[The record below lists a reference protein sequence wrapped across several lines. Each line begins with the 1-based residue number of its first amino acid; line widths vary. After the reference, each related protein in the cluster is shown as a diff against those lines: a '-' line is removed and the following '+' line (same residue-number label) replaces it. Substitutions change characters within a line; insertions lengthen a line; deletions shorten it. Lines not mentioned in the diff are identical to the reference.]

1 MNTSLRGKVVSGLI
15 WSSAANWGQSILS
28 LLAFMAFAHLLG
40 PHDLGMFAAVMVVI
54 AFLQMFAEQ
63 GLSEAIVQRP
73 EITPGVLNAVAI
85 INFGLAVLIVVGMWF
100 AAPFIA
106 YKMGITGIVD
116 VLRVVAVSLL
126 VSALTFAQQAMLRRN
141 FNYRWL
147 SICTLVSVFTSGAV
161 GVGFALAGMGVWSL
175 VAQALS
181 SVIVSNLMI
190 WSKPQW
196 KFRFEFD
203 FRGVIPLVSFGS
215 KRLATNLLEVV
226 STRYIEIFIAASLGA
241 VALGLYTVA
250 VKIYQAAMQMV
261 GGTVLNVVLNG
272 FSRLAHDRVALNEAY
287 YRAVAMMTSTVGALF
302 VFGAL
307 IAPELIRVLFGE
319 KFTISATMMTPIML
333 WGSVQAV
340 MWCTGTALN
349 AIGRPDIS
357 LWISFLRISIL
368 LPTLWLLKDQNL
380 INMVYGFIGTQF
392 TIVPVSLLM
401 AKRILNISI
410 LRLLKTMA
418 PFVIALIITAML
430 VYGIRHIDAFNAFP
444 YLGRLIVLMVF
455 ATACYSLIV
464 YIIAKAHVL
473 NLYTAIRFSS

>member
-226 STRYIEIFIAASLGA
+226 STRYIEIFIAASLGTI
-241 VALGLYTVA
+241 ALGLYTVG

-261 GGTVLNVVLNG
+261 GGSVLNVVLNG
-272 FSRLAHDRVALNEAY
+272 FSRLSHDHNALLEAY
-287 YRAVAMMTSTVGALF
+287 YRAVGMMTSTVSAAFVLGAL
-302 VFGAL
+302 L
-307 IAPELIRVLFGE
+307 APELVGVLFGD
-319 KFTISATMMTPIML
+319 KFAISALVMMPVML
-333 WGSVQAV
+333 WGATQAV
-340 MWCTGTALN
+340 MWCTGTAFN

-357 LWISFLRISIL
+357 LGLGVIRLLIL
-368 LPTLWLLKDQNL
+368 LPTLWLLRDENL
-380 INMVYGFIGTQF
+380 LNVVYGFMAAQF
-392 TIVPVSLLM
+392 VTLPVSLFVARKVLG
-401 AKRILNISI
+401 ISL
-410 LRLLKTMA
+410 LRQAAVMLPFVFSLALISLLVYGMRHLG
-418 PFVIALIITAML
+418 FVIAL
-430 VYGIRHIDAFNAFP
+430 P
-444 YLGRLIVLMVF
+444 EWGRLLALGISATLSYSGLMAVM
-455 ATACYSLIV
+455 ARTHWRDIYL
-464 YIIAKAHVL
+464 
-473 NLYTAIRFSS
+473 AIRPAV